1 MTNEGSNIAL
11 RSRIASE
18 LLRIKAIKLSPE
30 DPFIWSS
37 GWNSPIYCDNRLT
50 LSYPDFRKLIK
61 HAFVEEIKLRYPNAE
76 VIAGVATAG
85 IPQGAIIADAMDLP
99 FIYVRDKAKSHGM
112 TNRIEGQI
120 QEGKNVVVIEDLIST
135 GGSSIRAVE
144 ALREA
149 NMNVLGLAAIFTYGF
164 PAADKNLKEAEL
176 DYFTLS
182 GYDVLLDIALKEDYV
197 KKEVL
202 DSLNAWRVDPGNWPA

>member
-1 MTNEGSNIAL
+1 MTNQGSNIAL

-30 DPFIWSS
+30 EPFTWSS
-37 GWNSPIYCDNRLT
+37 GWKSPIYCDNRMT
-50 LSYPDFRKLIK
+50 LSYPDLRKLIK
-61 HAFVEEIKLRYPNAE
+61 FAFVEEIKLRYPK
-76 VIAGVATAG
+76 VDIIAGVATAG
-85 IPQGAIIADAMDLP
+85 VPQGAIIADAMDLP

-135 GGSSIRAVE
+135 GGSSIRAIE

-164 PAADKNLKEAEL
+164 PDADENLNAADV

-182 GYDVLLDIALKEDYV
+182 GYDVLLDIALKENYIQ
-197 KKEVL
+197 KEVL
-202 DSLNAWRVDPGNWPA
+202 DSLSSWRKDPAVWSN

>member
-1 MTNEGSNIAL
+1 MSNQGSNIAL

-18 LLRIKAIKLSPE
+18 LLRIKAIKLSPNE
-30 DPFIWSS
+30 PFKWSS

-50 LSYPDFRKLIK
+50 LSYPDLRTMIK
-61 HAFVEEIKLRYPNAE
+61 NAFVQDIKLRYPDAE

-85 IPQGAIIADAMDLP
+85 IPQGAIIAEAMNLP

-120 QEGKNVVVIEDLIST
+120 QPGKNVVVIEDLIST
-135 GGSSIRAVE
+135 GGSSIRAIE
-144 ALREA
+144 ALREVD
-149 NMNVLGLAAIFTYGF
+149 MKVLGLAAIFSYGF
-164 PAADKNLKEAEL
+164 PDADKNFEAAEV

-182 GYDVLLDIALKEDYV
+182 GYDVLLDIAIHEKYIE
-197 KKEVL
+197 KEVL
-202 DSLNAWRVDPGNWPA
+202 SSLSAWKDDPASWKV